1 MTKRTSVGALLGAA
15 VLSATAAVHPAA
27 AAGNLIKNGTFSAPT
42 APAGGVVEYY
52 DGENIGDW
60 QVAGADARG
69 GVTLYSRGLT
79 QYTYQAVDIG
89 AGSISQEFEAD
100 SGSVVNVTWKHAR
113 NTDPAC
119 AKDMGEQS
127 YSAQV
132 IPPTADPVGDTYT
145 PIGPRFASVN
155 KSLQFIAVDDHFTL
169 EFAGRAPEGCGPLI
183 TDVVAK
189 VVGHV
194 VPGR

>member
-1 MTKRTSVGALLGAA
+1 MNKRMSVGALLGAA
-15 VLSATAAVHPAA
+15 ILAVTGAVNPAA
-27 AAGNLIKNGTFSAPT
+27 AAGNLIKNGTFSAPA
-42 APAGGVVEYY
+42 APAGGVVEFY
-52 DGENIGDW
+52 DGESIGDW

-69 GVTLYSRGLT
+69 GVTLYSRALT

-100 SGSVVNVTWKHAR
+100 TGSVVNITWKHAR
-113 NTDPAC
+113 NTDPSC

-132 IPPTADPVGDTYT
+132 IAPTGDPVGDSYN

-155 KSLQFIAVDDHFTL
+155 KSLQFIAGDDDRFTL
-169 EFAGRAPEGCGPLI
+169 EFTGRAPEGCGPLI

-189 VVGHV
+189 VIGHV
-194 VPGR
+194 VR